1 MSTPASRVLAPPCL
15 KKRERKPFTPST
27 FLVMSPVAVPLE
39 PDALEGV
46 RRAAVCPQCHLA
58 KARRRRPRHGDA
70 IEANSNRTN
79 AKH

>member
-1 MSTPASRVLAPPCL
+1 
-15 KKRERKPFTPST
+15 
-27 FLVMSPVAVPLE
+27 MSPVAVPLE